1 MTTFDQLVSQVRDG
15 LLAFSKNQE
24 SITYLTSDM
33 TSTDITFMV
42 DPETGNAITN
52 GVAEIDDELILI
64 KKWDPTTGTVT
75 VMANLNGRGTS
86 GTTAAAHA
94 TDTIVTC
101 DPSYSRVRIKE
112 AINDTIRATYPD
124 LWVFGNYE
132 FNKLAAQFEYELP
145 AAVED
150 VYKVTADTIG
160 PSKIWFPA
168 QRWRFNFS
176 GSLNPIDGTTT
187 GKTLQIM
194 DDIVPG
200 RLVRVIYRKKPEILV
215 TNSDDFEPTTGLPE
229 RVTDLI
235 VFGAIARLLSPN
247 EAARLQQLAVEQT
260 ERSPLVPAGS
270 ASNAANQFWSLYYR
284 RLQEER
290 DRMLDLF
297 EQYQSFLS

>member
-1 MTTFDQLVSQVRDG
+1 MTTLSQLISQVKDN

-24 SITYLTSDM
+24 SITYITADM
-33 TSTDITFMV
+33 LPTDTTFLV
-42 DPETGNAITN
+42 DTETGIAVTN
-52 GVAEIDDELILI
+52 GLAEIDEELILV
-64 KKWDPTTGTVT
+64 KKWDPTTGIVT
-75 VMANLNGRGTS
+75 VMAGLNGRGVN
-86 GTTAAAHA
+86 GTTAASH
-94 TDTIVTC
+94 TNETIVTC
-101 DPSYSRVRIKE
+101 DPSYTRIRVKE
-112 AINDTIRATYPD
+112 AINDTIDACYPD
-124 LWVFGNYE
+124 LWVFGSFE

-145 AAVED
+145 AEVED

-200 RLVRVIYRKKPEILV
+200 RLVRVVYRKRPDLLV
-215 TNSDDFEPTTGLPE
+215 DSTDDFEPTTGLPE
-229 RVTDLI
+229 RVTDMI
-235 VFGAIARLLSPN
+235 VFGATARLLGPN
-247 EAARLQQLAVEQT
+247 EAARLQQVAVEQT

-270 ASNAANQFWSLYYR
+270 ASNAANFYWSQYYR
-284 RLQEER
+284 RLDEER
-290 DRMLDLF
+290 DRMLQLF